1 MELPKVS
8 VVQYLNTVPLIWG
21 MLKGQQQGRYDLQ
34 FTNPAGCADAV
45 RQGKADIGTIP
56 SIEYQRLE
64 RAQILTGMSIAAKS
78 EVKSVLLLS
87 KVPIDKV
94 KSVAIDNSSRT
105 SAALLRIMMRKFYS
119 RFITVTPS
127 APKPADMLKRADA
140 ALVIGDPALTYN
152 GPVAAVYDLAA
163 EWKKFTGL
171 PFVFALWVG
180 REDARLSR
188 LRKDFEDSRDYGL
201 AHVDEIVA
209 EYAPKLN
216 LSLESVKVYLTQHV
230 DYSLDEENRKGLR
243 HFYKLAREAG
253 IIPVEK
259 DLYFV

>member
-1 MELPKVS
+1 MGLPKVS
-8 VVQYLNTVPLIWG
+8 VVQYLNAVPLVWG
-21 MLKGQQQGRYDLQ
+21 MLKGIQQGRYALE
-34 FTNPAGCADAV
+34 FTTPAACADAV
-45 RQGKADIGTIP
+45 RLGKTDLGIIP

-64 RAQILTGMSIAAKS
+64 RAQVLSGISIAAKE

-87 KVPIDKV
+87 KVPIEKV
-94 KSVAIDNSSRT
+94 QTVAVDNSSRT
-105 SAALLRIMMRKFYS
+105 SAALLRILMRKFYS
-119 RFITVTPS
+119 RWVNVVPS
-127 APKPADMLKRADA
+127 APKPAQMLKRAEA
-140 ALVIGDPALTYN
+140 ALIIGDPALTYD
-152 GPVAAVYDLAA
+152 GQVPEVYDLAA

-180 REDARLSR
+180 REEAKVGRY
-188 LRKDFEDSRDYGL
+188 RKDFEGSRDYGL
-201 AHVDEIVA
+201 AHIDAIAA

-216 LSLESVKVYLTQHV
+216 MQPPGVKAYLTQNV

-243 HFYKLAREAG
+243 LFYKLAREAG